1 MRRGRGDDDR
11 DLDDELAAH
20 VRMAVADRMARGES
34 REQAE
39 AAARREFGNV
49 AHIKEVTREQ
59 RRSSAH
65 VWIERLAQDVRYGAR
80 ALRRTPA
87 FTTVAVL
94 TLALA
99 IGANSAVFTVVNS
112 VLLRPLPFPE
122 SDRLFLVSYLPGQL
136 PYEMAPT
143 LGDRGWLAY
152 RPAQRSFERVTAFNK
167 SAFTMSGVGDA
178 TRIIGASV
186 DGDFFSVLRVAPM
199 IGRSFTSPADVRAGN
214 VVVLGEQLWRERF
227 GSDPRILGRSVLL
240 DGNPHTVIGVMPAGF
255 SFPAR
260 AALWKPLDVRI
271 DSHNWFLLN
280 VLGRLREGVT
290 PDQARAELTSVMR
303 PLPQWPGTTARM
315 VANILPLKDVVT
327 GKAVLSLA
335 VFSGAVAF
343 VLLIACVNVA
353 NLLLIRA
360 ATRRREMAVRVA
372 LGASRGRIARQLLTE
387 SMLVGVG
394 GGVVGILIAHI
405 AVRALVAAAPPD
417 RIPRLEEVHLGVA
430 VLAFT
435 TLLSLVTAL
444 CFGILPALAS
454 ARRPPAEAMAHSTR
468 MVGGAQA
475 RLRGVLVAGEMAF
488 ALILL
493 AGAGLMIKSF
503 LRLRDADKGYD
514 ARNVMTM
521 TVDLPPARYPDAV
534 GQRAFHTRLLDEL
547 SRVPSVLGAAGITF
561 RPMGD
566 VGMMGDFAVD
576 GATPFPKGF
585 SVDKMLVSPGY
596 FATMGIR
603 LLEGRDFATPDDASS
618 AGVLIV
624 SESVAQKVWPGAN
637 AIGKRVSMDTDH
649 PTPTSWLT
657 VVGVVNDVVQDR
669 SMGKRSTMYFPYLQS
684 TWSFILG
691 HMTYVVRADATASIA
706 PALRTTLRGVD
717 PSVPAQNI
725 MSMNDALLDVV
736 AEPVFQTRV
745 LTVFA
750 VIAILLAAIGTYG
763 VLAYDVTERSR
774 EIALRMALGAQP
786 SDVIWMVLR
795 RTSILAL
802 SGTMLGLVGS
812 FALTG
817 VLASSLYDV
826 SPTDPETT
834 IVVVLAV
841 FATSILAGYAPARRA
856 SRMQV
861 ARVLPGD

>member
-1 MRRGRGDDDR
+1 MRRGRADDDR

-34 REQAE
+34 QAHAE

-59 RRSSAH
+59 RQGSAR
-65 VWIERLAQDVRYGAR
+65 VWIERLAQDLRHGGR

-99 IGANSAVFTVVNS
+99 IGANSAVFTIVNS
-112 VLLRPLPFPE
+112 VLLRPLPFPA
-122 SDRLFLVSYLPGQL
+122 SDRLHRVSYLPEQL

-143 LGDRGWLAY
+143 LADRNWVPY
-152 RPAQRSFERVTAFNK
+152 RSAQRAFEHVTAYHRA
-167 SAFTMSGVGDA
+167 AFAMSGVGDA
-178 TRIIGASV
+178 ARVIGARV
-186 DGDFFSVLRVAPM
+186 DGSFFTVLRVAPM
-199 IGRSFTSPADVRAGN
+199 IGRPFNAEEVRAEN
-214 VVVLGEQLWRERF
+214 VVVVGEQLWRERF
-227 GSDPRILGRSVLL
+227 GSDPRVVGRSILL

-255 SFPAR
+255 SFPGR
-260 AALWKPLDVRI
+260 AVLWKPLDVQV
-271 DSHNWFLLN
+271 DPGNWFMLN
-280 VLGRLREGVT
+280 VLGRLRAGVT
-290 PDQARAELTSVMR
+290 PDQARAELTSIMR
-303 PLPQWPGTTARM
+303 AVPRGPGGDDRM

-372 LGASRGRIARQLLTE
+372 LGASRARIARQLLTE
-387 SMLVGVG
+387 SMLVGVT
-394 GGVVGILIAHI
+394 GGVVGILIAHV
-405 AVRALVAAAPPD
+405 AVRALVAAAPPE
-417 RIPRLEEVHLGVA
+417 RIPRLEEVHLDAA

-435 TLLSLVTAL
+435 IVLSLITAL
-444 CFGILPALAS
+444 CFGILPALQS
-454 ARRPPAEAMAHSTR
+454 ARRPPAEAMSHSTR
-468 MVGGAQA
+468 IVGGAQA

-488 ALILL
+488 ALVLL

-503 LRLRDADKGYD
+503 LRLRGADKGYD

-521 TVDLPPARYPDAV
+521 AVDLPAARYPDAV
-534 GQRAFHTRLLDEL
+534 RQRAFHTRVLDEL
-547 SRVPSVLGAAGITF
+547 SRVPGVRQAAGITF

-566 VGMMGDFAVD
+566 VGMMGNFAVD
-576 GATPFPKGF
+576 GATPFPKGY

-603 LLEGRDFATPDDASS
+603 LLEGRDFATRDDGSS
-618 AGVLIV
+618 PGVVIV
-624 SESVAQKVWPGAN
+624 SESVARKVWPGAN
-637 AIGKRVSMDTDH
+637 AIGKRVSMDTEH
-649 PTPTSWLT
+649 PTPSSWLT

-669 SMGKRSTMYFPYLQS
+669 SMGKRSTMYFPYLQ
-684 TWSFILG
+684 TNWSFILG
-691 HMTYVVRADATASIA
+691 HMTYVVRADASANLA
-706 PALRTTLRGVD
+706 PALRATLRAMD
-717 PSVPAQNI
+717 PSIPAQNI

-786 SDVIWMVLR
+786 ADVIWMVLR
-795 RTSILAL
+795 RTGMLAL
-802 SGTMLGLVGS
+802 SGTMIGLVGS

-826 SPTDPETT
+826 TPTDPETT
-834 IVVVLAV
+834 IAVVLAV
-841 FATSILAGYAPARRA
+841 LGIALLAGYAPARRA